1 METLHLTLK
10 KKWFDMILSGYK
22 KEEYRELKDY
32 WCNRFC
38 LRNWQSFEI
47 EIFEH
52 ALNWDK
58 LQFKTITF
66 KNGYGSDKP
75 QFVIEFK
82 GVKIAKGKT
91 HWGAE
96 PHETYFVFKLG
107 DILETRNCAVGGN

>member
-66 KNGYGSDKP
+66 TNGYGSDKP

-107 DILETRNCAVGGN
+107 NILETRNCAVGGN